1 METLPDPVP
10 GNHEVI
16 VEVCRCGICGSDLHL
31 TEDAIFGV
39 PPGAVLG
46 HEYAG
51 RVADVGRDVDRSLI
65 GEHVAVFP
73 GARLRPVRHLP
84 RGQPDWC
91 SKFRFDGG
99 GYGQYSLA
107 EPHQLIR
114 LPRTLSL
121 ADGALVEPMAV
132 SLHGV
137 KLAQPQPGARVLI
150 VGAGPI
156 GLAAA
161 YWSRRLGASRIAVTA
176 GSNRRA
182 ELALTLGAH
191 VFVDPVDASPAAVER
206 ALGGP
211 RDIVYECVGKPG
223 LIQRCIE
230 YCRPRGDDH
239 RAGALHAPDTIMPFP
254 LVVKEL
260 KIQASAFYEVRD
272 FELAGRGARPRGRCA
287 ARDGHRSGWAGCD
300 AGCVRSAAPAEY
312 AVQGDGRSIWLT
324 TIGDHRRPNAHW
336 NNQSMPLTRLHTSFN
351 FYSPFS
357 DCGAVIVISDSSR
370 SGSALRVRS
379 VKRLSGE

>member
-1 METLPDPVP
+1 MNDLEVPMRAAVFKKLRTPLVVETLPDPSP
-10 GNHEVI
+10 GNHEVV

-39 PPGAVLG
+39 PPDVVLG

-51 RVADVGRDVDRSLI
+51 RVADVGRDVDRRLI

-73 GARLRPVRHLP
+73 VHGCGHCATCLAGNPT
-84 RGQPDWC
+84 WC

-107 EPHQLIR
+107 EPHQLVR

-161 YWSRRLGASRIAVTA
+161 YWSRRLGAGRIAVTA
-176 GSNRRA
+176 GSSRRA
-182 ELALTLGAH
+182 ALALTLGAH
-191 VFVDPVDASPAAVER
+191 VFVDPADASPAAVEA

-211 RDIVYECVGKPG
+211 PDIVYECVGKPG

-230 YCRPRGDDH
+230 YCRPRGTIVVL
-239 RAGALHAPDTIMPFP
+239 GLCTPPDTIMPFP

-272 FELAGRGARPRGRCA
+272 FELAADVLDREGDAPRAMVTDLVGLDAMPA
-287 ARDGHRSGWAGCD
+287 AF
-300 AGCVRSAAPAEY
+300 E
-312 AVQGDGRSIWLT
+312 
-324 TIGDHRRPNAHW
+324 
-336 NNQSMPLTRLHTSFN
+336 
-351 FYSPFS
+351 
-357 DCGAVIVISDSSR
+357 
-370 SGSALRVRS
+370 ALRQRS
-379 VKRLSGE
+379 TQCKVLVDPFG

>member
-1 METLPDPVP
+1 MKAAVFKKLLAPLEVETLPDPIP
-10 GNHEVI
+10 GANEVV

-51 RVADVGRDVDRSLI
+51 RVADVGRDVDRKLI

-73 GARLRPVRHLP
+73 VHGCGKCATCLAGLP
-84 RGQPDWC
+84 AWC
-91 SKFRFDGG
+91 KVMRIDGG

-107 EPHQLIR
+107 EPHQLVK

-137 KLAQPQPGARVLI
+137 KLARPQPGARVLVI
-150 VGAGPI
+150 GAGPI

-161 YWSRRLGASRIAVTA
+161 YWSRRLGAGRVAVTA

-182 ELALTLGAH
+182 ELALALGAH
-191 VFVDPVDASPAAVER
+191 VFIDPADASPAAVEA

-211 RDIVYECVGKPG
+211 PDIVYECVGKPG
-223 LIQRCIE
+223 LIQRCID
-230 YCRPRGDDH
+230 YCRPRGTVIVLGLCTH
-239 RAGALHAPDTIMPFP
+239 PDTIQPFA
-254 LVVKEL
+254 LVTKEL
-260 KIQASAFYEVRD
+260 TIQASAFYEVCD
-272 FELAGRGARPRGRCA
+272 FEIAADVLDREGDAPRAMVTDVVGL
-287 ARDGHRSGWAGCD
+287 D
-300 AGCVRSAAPAEY
+300 A
-312 AVQGDGRSIWLT
+312 
-324 TIGDHRRPNAHW
+324 
-336 NNQSMPLTRLHTSFN
+336 MPLAFE
-351 FYSPFS
+351 
-357 DCGAVIVISDSSR
+357 
-370 SGSALRVRS
+370 ALRQRS
-379 VKRLSGE
+379 TQCKVMVDPFG